1 MKSTK
6 QKTILLSSMFLIVT
20 GQLLLAH
27 TKGIL
32 VDKES
37 RQPIPYVSIYTTNGN
52 KTFGTMSDEKGEFSI
67 DFPFQTL
74 FFVHMNYE
82 KSEIKKSDLSDTIH
96 LMPTTVMLDEVVVS
110 NSEPAWIKRVLNRI
124 AEQKSQHY
132 QTIEK
137 TLAYKYETY
146 TLTDSNG
153 YAFKSNGNLLVPK
166 LSNSSKYYLDAQ
178 NNTIKYKDKT
188 AGVDFSNLKRMLYN
202 DFINSF
208 DKKFIKENN
217 FSQNSSFES
226 ENTNVV
232 QLVFTS
238 KKFKDDEGYVLIDTL
253 NNIIIEAERNLG
265 TDSNIKTQT
274 SSILRDVVSNQGFY
288 YNTWITSSHIKYDKI
303 GQSYYISECKYKFYM
318 KTTTKNKKGDS
329 QYFSSIE
336 SKLYL
341 DSEIKNTS
349 KEYKVIP
356 KPYYIIAIYTK
367 KMQREEDALNKVP
380 VSFEKFK

>member
-1 MKSTK
+1 
-6 QKTILLSSMFLIVT
+6 
-20 GQLLLAH
+20 
-27 TKGIL
+27 
-32 VDKES
+32 
-37 RQPIPYVSIYTTNGN
+37 
-52 KTFGTMSDEKGEFSI
+52 
-67 DFPFQTL
+67 
-74 FFVHMNYE
+74 MNYE

-208 DKKFIKENN
+208 DKKFIE
-217 FSQNSSFES
+217 SSTAGNE
-226 ENTNVV
+226 
-232 QLVFTS
+232 
-238 KKFKDDEGYVLIDTL
+238 
-253 NNIIIEAERNLG
+253 
-265 TDSNIKTQT
+265 
-274 SSILRDVVSNQGFY
+274 
-288 YNTWITSSHIKYDKI
+288 
-303 GQSYYISECKYKFYM
+303 
-318 KTTTKNKKGDS
+318 
-329 QYFSSIE
+329 
-336 SKLYL
+336 
-341 DSEIKNTS
+341 
-349 KEYKVIP
+349 
-356 KPYYIIAIYTK
+356 
-367 KMQREEDALNKVP
+367 
-380 VSFEKFK
+380 

>member
-153 YAFKSNGNLLVPK
+153 YAFKSNGNLLLP
-166 LSNSSKYYLDAQ
+166 
-178 NNTIKYKDKT
+178 
-188 AGVDFSNLKRMLYN
+188 ML
-202 DFINSF
+202 
-208 DKKFIKENN
+208 
-217 FSQNSSFES
+217 
-226 ENTNVV
+226 
-232 QLVFTS
+232 
-238 KKFKDDEGYVLIDTL
+238 
-253 NNIIIEAERNLG
+253 
-265 TDSNIKTQT
+265 
-274 SSILRDVVSNQGFY
+274 
-288 YNTWITSSHIKYDKI
+288 
-303 GQSYYISECKYKFYM
+303 
-318 KTTTKNKKGDS
+318 
-329 QYFSSIE
+329 
-336 SKLYL
+336 
-341 DSEIKNTS
+341 
-349 KEYKVIP
+349 
-356 KPYYIIAIYTK
+356 
-367 KMQREEDALNKVP
+367 
-380 VSFEKFK
+380 